1 MKVASGVNI
10 PMAQP
15 AKATEERRRVE
26 RLALRLTATMRDGTK
41 SRVKARVIDMSTN
54 GCRIECSSSVEDD
67 SWVWLSIAGLETQF
81 SRVVWHC
88 GEFIGL
94 EFEKPLAEAVF
105 ERLLA
110 DQDQVPEG
118 TINELRSI
126 AAARIAWP
134 GRPRIATSPFLPN
147 CRASARWM
155 RWSPAS
161 GAAVPKP
168 RLSLNQDRPFR
179 RPSSFPRSGFGRR
192 RRPPRSARQACRAAV
207 PRRTP
212 RQAPLRAA

>member
-1 MKVASGVNI
+1 MT
-10 PMAQP
+10 QP

-26 RLALRLTATMRDGTK
+26 RLALRLTATMRDGTR

-67 SWVWLSIAGLETQF
+67 NWVWLSIAGLETQF

-94 EFEKPLAEAVF
+94 EFEKPVAEAVF

-126 AAARIAWP
+126 ATRTH
-134 GRPRIATSPFLPN
+134 R
-147 CRASARWM
+147 M
-155 RWSPAS
+155 
-161 GAAVPKP
+161 
-168 RLSLNQDRPFR
+168 
-179 RPSSFPRSGFGRR
+179 
-192 RRPPRSARQACRAAV
+192 ARQAEDRDIAILAELSRKCAV
-207 PRRTP
+207 DAVIAGLKRGGSKN
-212 RQAPLRAA
+212 